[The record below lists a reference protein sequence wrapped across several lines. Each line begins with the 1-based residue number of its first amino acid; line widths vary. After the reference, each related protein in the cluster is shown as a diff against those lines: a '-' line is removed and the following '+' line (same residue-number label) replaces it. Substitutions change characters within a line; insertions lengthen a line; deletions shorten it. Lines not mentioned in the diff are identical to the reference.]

1 MISKIEQD
9 NYKIEFE
16 KFWNSIFHGVFVD
29 LNRKPKNQKV
39 HSVTHSSPHL
49 LLQDIVSFKLT
60 GSDVAVLGEALKY
73 CDDKNHVLLIVNQV
87 AGRLSLQPDT
97 VKKSITKLVKL
108 GMIERLT
115 NQIYLVDPVYIWRGT
130 EGDRMIALR
139 KRMLKAIDTGRLVVD
154 EGIVPLSD

>member
-16 KFWNSIFHGVFVD
+16 KFWDSIFHGVFVD
-29 LNRKPKNQKV
+29 LNRKSKNQKV
-39 HSVTHSSPHL
+39 HPVTYSTPHL
-49 LLQDIVSFKLT
+49 LLHDIVRFKLT
-60 GSDVAVLGEALKY
+60 GSDVAVLEEALKY

-87 AGRLSLQPDT
+87 AGRLIIQPDT

-115 NQIYLVDPVYIWRGT
+115 NQIYLVNPVYIWRGT
-130 EGDRMIALR
+130 EGNRMIALR
-139 KRMLKAIDTGRLVVD
+139 KRMLKAINTDRAIVD

>member
-1 MISKIEQD
+1 MMSKAKQD
-9 NYKIEFE
+9 DYKMEFE
-16 KFWNSIFHGVFVD
+16 KFWNSVFHGVFVD

-39 HSVTHSSPHL
+39 HSVTYSSPHL
-49 LLQDIVSFKLT
+49 LLQDIVSFKLAS
-60 GSDVAVLGEALKY
+60 SDVAVLGEALKY

-87 AGRLSLQPDT
+87 AGRLSIQPDT

-130 EGDRMIALR
+130 EGNRMIALR
-139 KRMLKAIDTGRLVVD
+139 KRMLKAINTDRAIVD